1 MRKWASI
8 VSGALLIG
16 ACNGSGNETG
26 AASET
31 STGTSS
37 TGTTTGTTGTTAL
50 PTEPTTAPTT
60 TADETSTSSG
70 TTGVEGGCGET
81 SPPAEPIAWDK
92 GQPDISGC
100 ATIRG
105 LREVRAIMHLHSH
118 HSHDACDGDPQPGG
132 VPDEDC
138 LADLREGLCTPRIDV
153 AMLSDHP
160 VHASEAAYEELLLM
174 RGMDE
179 PILGD
184 GGTPIA
190 SWLNCPDGHKV
201 MVMPGIESGEMMP
214 FGLEKHVTDVY
225 GTSSPAAFA
234 AIKEAGALAWVA
246 HTEGRDVAELATLG
260 LDGIEFYQL
269 HANLDP
275 DIRMEHLGLPGND
288 YLAAVI
294 PFFLTE
300 GRQPDLATL
309 GFLLPNEPSIVAL
322 ETLGQTQRL
331 TISAGTDAHQNVFTT
346 IATDG
351 ERGDSYRR
359 MIRWFNNRIRTTEL
373 TPQAVKA
380 ALRAGNN
387 HIVFESLGTPVG
399 FDFHAEGA
407 EVVEMGAEVSLG
419 GAPLTLRATLPTLD
433 PRSPQGATAPTTR
446 GVLYRATEGQR
457 EELMTW
463 SSGQIELEA
472 PGPGVYRVEVWIT
485 PKHLLPYLGDAPEY
499 ADSEA
504 PWVYSGALFVRP

>member
-1 MRKWASI
+1 MRNWACI

-16 ACNGSGNETG
+16 ACNGSGGETG

-31 STGTSS
+31 STGTTTS
-37 TGTTTGTTGTTAL
+37 GAATTTGSTTGTG
-50 PTEPTTAPTT
+50 EPTTTVPTSTADDT
-60 TADETSTSSG
+60 TATG
-70 TTGVEGGCGET
+70 TTGVEGGCAET
-81 SPPAEPIAWDK
+81 SPPDTPIAWDK

-105 LREVRAIMHLHSH
+105 QRELRAIMHLHSH
-118 HSHDACDGDPQPGG
+118 HSHDACDGDPQPNG

-138 LADLREGLCTPRIDV
+138 LADLRFGLCTPRIDV

-160 VHASEAAYEELLLM
+160 THATQAAYEELLLM
-174 RGMDE
+174 REMDE

-190 SWLNCPDGHKV
+190 AWLKCPDGHKV
-201 MVMPGIESGEMMP
+201 MVMPGIESAQMMP
-214 FGLEKHVTDVY
+214 FGLEKHVSDVY

-246 HTEGRDVAELATLG
+246 HTEGRDLAELATLG
-260 LDGIEFYQL
+260 LDGIELYQL

-275 DIRMEHLGLPGND
+275 DIRMEDLGLDDDD
-288 YLAAVI
+288 YFAAII
-294 PFFLTE
+294 PFFLQP

-331 TISAGTDAHQNVFTT
+331 TISAGTDAHQNVFDT

-359 MIRWFNNRIRTTEL
+359 MIRWFNNRIRTAEF

-399 FDFHAEGA
+399 FDFYAEGA
-407 EVVEMGAEVSLG
+407 AVTEMGAEVSLAG
-419 GAPLTLRATLPTLD
+419 GPLTLRAVLPTLD
-433 PRSPQGATAPTTR
+433 PRSPQGPEAPGVR
-446 GVLYRATEGQR
+446 GVLYRATADER

-463 SSGQIELEA
+463 SSGQIEIEA
-472 PGPGVYRVEVWIT
+472 PGPGVYRVEVWVT

-499 ADSEA
+499 AEIEA
-504 PWVYSGALFVRP
+504 PWIYSGALFVRP

>member
-1 MRKWASI
+1 MQKFATI
-8 VSGALLIG
+8 VAGAALIWGCSGAS
-16 ACNGSGNETG
+16 NGTDTS
-26 AASET
+26 AASAT
-31 STGTSS
+31 TTTTTTTATTATPTTGTTGGATEAPTTTGDDSS
-37 TGTTTGTTGTTAL
+37 TGTTTG
-50 PTEPTTAPTT
+50 
-60 TADETSTSSG
+60 
-70 TTGVEGGCGET
+70 VQGGCGDT
-81 SPPAEPIAWDK
+81 APPDEPIAWDK

-100 ATIRG
+100 ATVRG
-105 LREVRAIMHLHSH
+105 LREFRAIMHLHSH
-118 HSHDACDGDPQPGG
+118 HSHDACDGDPQPNG

-138 LADLREGLCTPRIDV
+138 LADLRVGLCTPRIDV
-153 AMLSDHP
+153 ALMSDHP
-160 VHASEAAYEELLLM
+160 THATEAPFEDLLLI

-190 SWLNCPDGHKV
+190 SWLKCPGGHKV
-201 MVMPGIESGEMMP
+201 LVMPGIESSAMMP
-214 FGLEKHVTDVY
+214 FGLEEHLADGY
-225 GTSSPAAFA
+225 GSSTPAAFA
-234 AIKEAGALAWVA
+234 AIKAAGGLAWVA

-260 LDGIEFYQL
+260 LDGIELYQL

-275 DIRMEHLGLPGND
+275 EIRMDDLGLPDND
-288 YLAAVI
+288 YLSEVI
-294 PFFLTE
+294 PFFLSE

-322 ETLGQTQRL
+322 ETLGQSQRL

-359 MIRWFNNRIRTTEL
+359 MIRWFNNRIRAAEL
-373 TPQAVKA
+373 TPAAVKA

-407 EVVEMGAEVSLG
+407 ATVEMGAEATLAG
-419 GAPLTLRATLPTLD
+419 EPLTLRATLPTLD
-433 PRSPQGATAPTTR
+433 PRSPQGAEAPTTR
-446 GVLYRATEGQR
+446 GALIRAVDGEREVLETWSEGQV
-457 EELMTW
+457 EIT
-463 SSGQIELEA
+463 A

-485 PKHLLPYLGDAPEY
+485 PRHLMPYLGDAPAY
-499 ADSEA
+499 AEAEA
-504 PWVYSGALFVRP
+504 PWIFSGAIFVRP